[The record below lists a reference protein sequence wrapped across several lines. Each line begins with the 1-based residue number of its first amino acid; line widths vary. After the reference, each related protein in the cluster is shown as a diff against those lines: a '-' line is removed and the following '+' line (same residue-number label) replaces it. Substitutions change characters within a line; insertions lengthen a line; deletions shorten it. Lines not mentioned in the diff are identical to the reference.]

1 MLPDVVAVK
10 PVGGRRLWVRF
21 DDGVEGEVDIGGLF
35 PFDGVFEALR
45 DPQVFASVRLNG
57 ELGTVVWPNG
67 ADIDPVVLYEN
78 LRQAKRIK

>member
-21 DDGVEGEVDIGGLF
+21 DDGVEGEVDLANLF
-35 PFDGVFEALR
+35 PSDGVFEALR
-45 DPQVFASVRLNG
+45 DPQVFASVRLNS

-78 LRQAKRIK
+78 LRRARRSK